1 MNQRLCGERP
11 ARIFFYSTI
20 LPVAWISVCL
30 AAYFLLPGIRLGIVG
45 MTLLLMAVAS
55 LISWLFVRRH
65 KRPFSKSEY
74 WRLISYCTLWT
85 LAFESLVLFFYIVPV
100 ENQDGSLDAQTLA
113 FGLLV
118 AVAVDFLLVWLA
130 FRQTGRRVISWYLKQ
145 LGKEE
150 S

>member
-1 MNQRLCGERP
+1 MH
-11 ARIFFYSTI
+11 IFFYSTI
-20 LPVAWISVCL
+20 LPVAWFAVCL
-30 AAYFLLPGIRLGIVG
+30 AVYFLFPGKTLGIVG